1 MLTCLLTAA
10 IHKTRRNS
18 FFVLFFLVFL
28 FSFETFSHPLD
39 IGLLEIKSEDS
50 NIHLQLELNP
60 ELVKELLK
68 STELSSESS
77 NEQNLNTTI
86 GSNSQKLFQL
96 TVGQNQIQTNDQNC
110 TWNSDAFASLQSESN
125 VVLKVSARCADISKN
140 INLELLFIKKLSEFF
155 QLIVKVKHN
164 ENEILTEANSQSP
177 FVKTLF
183 NNTQINMSHFIL
195 KGIGHIGAMPNEWKD
210 SSGWHF
216 PKGIDH
222 ILFVIALVL
231 SSLKLID
238 ILKTVT
244 GFTIGHSVTLALGS
258 LGMIS
263 IPSSIVE
270 AAIALSI
277 AVAATER
284 FWSEKYKSGWI
295 LAIVFGLIHGL
306 GFASAI
312 QELNLNSSNL
322 IGALL
327 AFNVGVEIG
336 QIIIVLIS
344 FPVLLIINKT
354 VIGAKLALPTFC
366 ISICGLGI
374 YWFIERV
381 SFISF

>member
-1 MLTCLLTAA
+1 MLSAV
-10 IHKTRRNS
+10 IYQTRRNS
-18 FFVLFFLVFL
+18 NFVLFFLFFL
-28 FSFETFSHPLD
+28 FSLKSLSHPLD

-50 NIHLQLELNP
+50 NIELQLELNP
-60 ELVKELLK
+60 ELVKEILK
-68 STELSSESS
+68 STELSPEASK
-77 NEQNLNTTI
+77 EQILNTAI
-86 GSNSQKLFQL
+86 GSNAQKLFQL

-110 TWNSDAFASLQSESN
+110 SWNSDAFASLQSESN
-125 VVLKVSARCADISKN
+125 VVLKVSAHCADINKSLH
-140 INLELLFIKKLSEFF
+140 LELPFIKKISESF
-155 QLIVKVKHN
+155 QLIVKIKHN

-177 FVKTLF
+177 FINASF
-183 NNTQINMSHFIL
+183 NETQINMSHFIL
-195 KGIGHIGAMPNEWKD
+195 KGVGHIGAMPNEWKD

-222 ILFVIALVL
+222 IIFVIALVL

-244 GFTIGHSVTLALGS
+244 GFTIGHSITLAFGS
-258 LGMIS
+258 LGLIS
-263 IPSSIVE
+263 IPSPIVE

-277 AVAATER
+277 AIAATER
-284 FWSEKYKSGWI
+284 FWPEKYKSGWI

-312 QELNLNSSNL
+312 QELNLNSSHL
-322 IGALL
+322 ISTLL

-344 FPVLLIINKT
+344 FPVLFMVSKT
-354 VIGAKLALPTFC
+354 VLGRKLALPAFC
-366 ISICGLGI
+366 ISICVLGI
-374 YWFIERV
+374 YWFIERA

>member
-1 MLTCLLTAA
+1 MLNCILNS
-10 IHKTRRNS
+10 INYKTRRNS
-18 FFVLFFLVFL
+18 FFVLFFLFFL
-28 FSFETFSHPLD
+28 FSLKSISHPLD
-39 IGLLEIKSEDS
+39 IGLLEIKSKDS
-50 NIHLQLELNP
+50 NVYLQLELNP
-60 ELVKELLK
+60 ELVKEILK
-68 STELSSESS
+68 SIETT

-96 TVGQNQIQTNDQNC
+96 TVGQKQIQTNDQNC

-125 VVLKVSARCADISKN
+125 VILKASARCTDISKN
-140 INLELLFIKKLSEFF
+140 INLELPFIKKLSESF

-164 ENEILTEANSQSP
+164 ENEILTEADHQSP
-177 FVKTLF
+177 FIKALF
-183 NNTQINMSHFIL
+183 NETKINMSHFIL
-195 KGIGHIGAMPNEWKD
+195 KGVGHIGATPNEWKD
-210 SSGWHF
+210 SSDWHF

-244 GFTIGHSVTLALGS
+244 GFTIGHSITLALGS
-258 LGMIS
+258 LGLIS
-263 IPSSIVE
+263 IPSPIVE

-277 AVAATER
+277 AIAATER
-284 FWSEKYKSGWI
+284 FWPEKYKSGWI
-295 LAIVFGLIHGL
+295 LAIIFGLIHGL

-322 IGALL
+322 ITALL

-336 QIIIVLIS
+336 QILIVLVS
-344 FPVLLIINKT
+344 FPLLFMISKT
-354 VIGAKLALPTFC
+354 EVGKKLALPAFC
-366 ISICGLGI
+366 VSICGLGV